1 MGTQTLVPDEKSTN
15 ATITCVLRATN
26 RFRDCFVAVP
36 SALAAFL
43 EKSLP
48 PTGSSTTSAV
58 AEAQLAR
65 TLQEHVVP
73 LLLNNQ
79 LLVGWHR
86 GRLSRTIATRLRP
99 EVEIASELA
108 ACNGLLVRDA
118 APAVSS
124 TAQTTTAAA
133 AAAAAAPVHRRAS
146 VAARPDLPTASPPP
160 GDSRTKPGNRA
171 SADASLETVTVQ
183 VSVVPRNE
191 LEIAERVILEAL
203 DEENWQRLH
212 QHREWIERELL
223 RQLRLVQ
230 WDQCIPIYLV
240 DQPQPVLVTVRQVR
254 ITETVALKQHLL
266 GAAGT
271 HNSLV
276 QGSVRGYWLSL
287 GTELVFV
294 PPGWAA
300 GSATDDDGNASPNA
314 VSHNMKPELRVRV
327 VPAVGAVDGPECLGA
342 TGTVHPET
350 LIALGMPRKQLL
362 DTSSNSS
369 SSTKTPAAS
378 LVLVWEPADAA
389 TDAPGSVVL
398 SVTVDS
404 SVPPF
409 HVRTAY
415 APPFCWA
422 RAHDLCV
429 GTGRDSS
436 AASSI
441 RRYDWGQLPVVY
453 GNQSGKQL
461 VEYLVEALEPV
472 FAAYQSTPPVR
483 FSRLQG
489 RVVLLG
495 GAAGSGKS
503 HVAWAIAMHCSLRCR
518 LQPRPVYI
526 PCRSI
531 FQSGAS
537 YHSEGI
543 RQLLDDLIGG
553 MAGRPAVLV
562 LDDLDALLADETG
575 IASAGITNASSGR
588 ALGLPNLMEQIAAV
602 LERCTQLANVAI
614 IVTVTMERVGTAAGP
629 LLPGGI
635 SGDVLDT
642 RHELPLPST
651 EQEKSAFAGRVHE
664 SEIADLHTPADLL
677 KVALLRSIF
686 KDEAEAVSATGALQP
701 LLGNALVTPTDV
713 AGTDQPVLADLG
725 GLEKAKTVLVDTFVL
740 PLRFP
745 VIYRQ
750 APIRLPA
757 GVLLY
762 GMPGTGKTAL
772 VQAAVAEA
780 GLRLV
785 HIKGP
790 ELLNKYVGASEASVR
805 ALFSKARQQ
814 RPCVIFFDE
823 FESLA
828 PKRGGTGERSTGVTD
843 RIVNALLT
851 EMDGVESLDTGVFV
865 VAATCRPD
873 LVDPALLRPG
883 RIDQWIRLDPPAHM
897 SERQAILQRC
907 TRDWFIIDRRTGQ
920 PLDDAQREK
929 LLAML
934 AEQTSGSTGAD
945 LAALCSSTLICAE
958 KRMAAEAASGT
969 VLAAATTASTL
980 HVTEQLVVLPEDFT
994 AALST
999 HRVSLP
1005 ASERQLYLW
1014 AMAQFEGKRATDQAM
1029 DHGSR
1034 RVMLQ

>member
-1 MGTQTLVPDEKSTN
+1 MSTQTLVPDEKSTN

-26 RFRDCFVAVP
+26 
-36 SALAAFL
+36 
-43 EKSLP
+43 
-48 PTGSSTTSAV
+48 
-58 AEAQLAR
+58 
-65 TLQEHVVP
+65 
-73 LLLNNQ
+73 
-79 LLVGWHR
+79 
-86 GRLSRTIATRLRP
+86 
-99 EVEIASELA
+99 
-108 ACNGLLVRDA
+108 
-118 APAVSS
+118 
-124 TAQTTTAAA
+124 
-133 AAAAAAPVHRRAS
+133 
-146 VAARPDLPTASPPP
+146 
-160 GDSRTKPGNRA
+160 
-171 SADASLETVTVQ
+171 
-183 VSVVPRNE
+183 
-191 LEIAERVILEAL
+191 
-203 DEENWQRLH
+203 
-212 QHREWIERELL
+212 
-223 RQLRLVQ
+223 
-230 WDQCIPIYLV
+230 
-240 DQPQPVLVTVRQVR
+240 
-254 ITETVALKQHLL
+254 
-266 GAAGT
+266 

-843 RIVNALLT
+843 RIVNAL
-851 EMDGVESLDTGVFV
+851 S
-865 VAATCRPD
+865 
-873 LVDPALLRPG
+873 
-883 RIDQWIRLDPPAHM
+883 
-897 SERQAILQRC
+897 
-907 TRDWFIIDRRTGQ
+907 
-920 PLDDAQREK
+920 LDDAQREK